1 MEFSPDSEP
10 LPLLDRFYPYATI
23 EQGWAIEKL
32 MRSGFYS
39 FSRYML
45 NEDNHKAVAVLESS
59 HDVVIVYPD
68 GYKDLRPDKT
78 VEVVRDF

>member
-10 LPLLDRFYPYATI
+10 QPLLDSFYPYATM
-23 EQGWAIEKL
+23 EQGWAIEHL

-39 FSRYML
+39 FSRYMV
-45 NEDNHKAVAVLESS
+45 NEANHKAIAVLESG
-59 HDVVIVYPD
+59 HDVVVVYPD
-68 GYKDLRPDKT
+68 GYKDCRPDKT